1 MILNWNYGM
10 EMGMQ
15 LATKTFTGIESSQ
28 SLQMPLTVIPL
39 FILLRTSAGGSAELC
54 AYYRAEPLGDY
65 TLRTSAG
72 GAGVR
77 TRLESEWDT
86 YLRLGCNGGTM
97 AQPATL
103 ECTVLG
109 VKR

>member
-10 EMGMQ
+10 EMGLQ
-15 LATKTFTGIESSQ
+15 LASKTFTGIESSQ
-28 SLQMPLTVIPL
+28 SLQMPLTAIPL
-39 FILLRTSAGGSAELC
+39 FIL
-54 AYYRAEPLGDY
+54 
-65 TLRTSAG
+65 LRTSAG

-86 YLRLGCNGGTM
+86 YLRLGCSGGTM